1 MYRGVFGYA
10 PVFFFKGNFSLL
22 LTSKGVRLLLLE
34 RFERG
39 GRKRYLIISG
49 ELFCF

>member
-1 MYRGVFGYA
+1 MYRGVFSYV
-10 PVFFFKGNFSLL
+10 PIFFFKDNFTLL
-22 LTSKGVRLLLLE
+22 LMSRGVRLLLLE